1 MINKVKI
8 KNYKSLVNFTA
19 NFGKTTDSGN
29 IAIIYGENG
38 SGKTNFLS
46 AIQAIALQTNSLN
59 IRTLIMEEFRD
70 IGDELPEFKN
80 INELFNIG
88 GSIESLFSKMI
99 TIGEETGSIT
109 LEFVINKKN
118 AEYTLE
124 FNKEGLVRERLY
136 YILNEN
142 RGQLYN
148 IKLNDKGR
156 IDKTISPQLSSD
168 KDLSKL
174 IDNQINQFWGRYS
187 LLSIIDNIV
196 KTRNVSFWTDGIN
209 PNVLDVLNYFDHFF
223 VKNLPGEKSLK
234 TLSARLIESESLY
247 DLGSGHLP
255 DSQESRNK
263 LEKAEEILFNFLS
276 PLFSDI
282 VDVKYKTNLEEDKLE
297 YRLFMSKIISKKK
310 REIPLASESS
320 GTKNIIELLPFIS
333 EYIRGG
339 VVLIDEIENAIH
351 DLLIKDMIES
361 IINLEDVK
369 GQLIATTHNTMI
381 MEQIDDRNIFVL
393 ADDGTSKSLN
403 QISSYS
409 ETRIRAN
416 HNVRTRYLDGL
427 YRGVP
432 FTRGID
438 FDLISELVDE

>member
-19 NFGKTTDSGN
+19 NFSKLTESGN

-59 IRTLIMEEFRD
+59 NRIVIIEKSKD
-70 IGDELPEFKN
+70 IKEKFPEIQN

-88 GSIESLFSKMI
+88 GSIESLFSEMI
-99 TIGEETGSIT
+99 TIGEETGSIH
-109 LEFVINKKN
+109 LEFIINDKN
-118 AEYTLE
+118 AEYSLE
-124 FNKEGLVRERLY
+124 FNKKGLIRERLY

-142 RGQLYN
+142 RGELYN
-148 IKLNDKGR
+148 IKLDEKGK
-156 IDKTISPQLSSD
+156 IDKFISPQLSSD
-168 KDLSKL
+168 KVLSKE
-174 IDNQINQFWGRYS
+174 IDSEIDQFWGKYS
-187 LLSIIDNIV
+187 FLSIIDNIT
-196 KTRNVSFWTDGIN
+196 KTRNKSFWKDGIN

-223 VKNLPGEKSLK
+223 VKNLLGENMFLK
-234 TLSARLIESESLY
+234 RAPRLIESESLV
-247 DLGSGHLP
+247 DIKSGKLP
-255 DSQESRNK
+255 ISDESRNALNK
-263 LEKAEEILFNFLS
+263 TEEILFNFLS

-282 VDVKYKTNLEEDKLE
+282 VDVKYKIKTEDDKLR
-297 YRLFMSKIISKKK
+297 YNLFIFRKISNEI
-310 REIPLASESS
+310 RRIPLAFESS

-351 DLLIKDMIES
+351 DLLIKDIIES
-361 IINLEDVK
+361 IINLENVK

-381 MEQIDDRNIFVL
+381 MEQIDDKNIFVL
-393 ADDGTSKSLN
+393 SDDGTSKSLN

-409 ETRIRAN
+409 ETRIRSN

-432 FTRGID
+432 FTREID
-438 FDLISELVDE
+438 FDLIAELVNE